1 MNTINTDNRIAEILL
16 IEDNIGDV
24 LLTKEAFRTTHF
36 KYNLRVAKDGEEA
49 LNILSRKGKFNKD
62 PLPDL
67 ILLDLS
73 LPKID
78 GKEVL
83 EKIKTSNELKNI
95 PIIILSGSEAESD
108 MTTSFDLHAN
118 SYVVKPDNFDDF
130 KEIVASIENFWFK
143 KQELNES
150 NPTIH

>member
-1 MNTINTDNRIAEILL
+1 MNVKHNKNDSAEILL

-49 LNILSRKGKFNKD
+49 LKLLNKQGKYIDN

-78 GKEVL
+78 GREVL
-83 EKIKTSNELKNI
+83 EKIKSNHKLKDI
-95 PIIILSGSEAESD
+95 PVIILSGSAADSD
-108 MTTSFDLHAN
+108 MTSSYDLHAD

-130 KEIVASIENFWFK
+130 KEIATSIENYWFGKQSLDLFK
-143 KQELNES
+143 K
-150 NPTIH
+150 TIH

>member
-1 MNTINTDNRIAEILL
+1 MNSINIDYKTAEILL
-16 IEDNIGDV
+16 IEDNLGDV
-24 LLTKEAFRTTHF
+24 LLTKEAFRSTHF

-49 LNILSRKGKFNKD
+49 LNILSRKGMYNKI

-83 EKIKTSNELKNI
+83 EKIKTSNELKI
-95 PIIILSGSEAESD
+95 YL
-108 MTTSFDLHAN
+108 
-118 SYVVKPDNFDDF
+118 
-130 KEIVASIENFWFK
+130 
-143 KQELNES
+143 
-150 NPTIH
+150 